1 MDRNNK
7 SISGQKKISILVII
21 IGVLIA
27 AVLIWTG
34 PKTLPTDEKRGAK
47 IVRTMTLKPAT
58 HSISIVGYG
67 TVIPAQRVVISPEVQ
82 GRILDQHPNLA
93 PGGFVRAGETLFEI
107 DPSDYEIALKE
118 QEFALE
124 EARFALEM
132 EQGNQVVA
140 SREWKLLQ
148 QELPEN
154 EINRAL
160 VLREPHLRRAEANLQ
175 RARNQIERAQLLLS
189 RATVKAPFNAMV
201 LNESVE
207 LGQLVDSGANTCTLI
222 GSDRAWIMTT
232 VSLEELKH
240 ISFPSGTGPGSKAT
254 IYLDTGGE
262 ESLIWQGQVSRL
274 LSDLEPTGRMAR
286 VIVETPDPY
295 GLQSG
300 ATKSPLLIGSYVKV
314 VIEVGVIENA
324 LEISRTA
331 LREGSKIWVVDESNQ
346 LQIRDINILWSRQ
359 DTALI
364 ENLMQPG
371 ESLVVSGLKVALP
384 GMKVDPYPVE
394 ADDKSAK

>member
-1 MDRNNK
+1 M
-7 SISGQKKISILVII
+7 SGQKKISILVII

-47 IVRTMTLKPAT
+47 IVRTMTLKPAA

-82 GRILDQHPNLA
+82 GRILDQYPNLA
-93 PGGFVRAGETLFEI
+93 PGGFVRVGETLFEI

-222 GSDRAWIMTT
+222 GSDRAWVMTT
-232 VSLEELKH
+232 VSMEELKH
-240 ISFPSGTGPGSKAT
+240 ISFPSDTGPGSKAT

-295 GLQSG
+295 GLQPG

-331 LREGSKIWVVDESNQ
+331 LREGSKIWVVD
-346 LQIRDINILWSRQ
+346 
-359 DTALI
+359 
-364 ENLMQPG
+364 
-371 ESLVVSGLKVALP
+371 
-384 GMKVDPYPVE
+384 
-394 ADDKSAK
+394 